1 MAMKRAPDALGPVV
15 TLDRRAARPIH
26 RQIYDGYRAAILEGR
41 LRPGQRL
48 PSTRTLAADLRV
60 SRIPVVTAFAQL
72 VAEGYVESRVGAG
85 TFVSG
90 SLPNVRSP
98 GARHDGR
105 APRPGS
111 RRLPPSP
118 LSPHDGPW
126 LALRGPFRLS
136 QPALDEFPAELWA
149 RTVSRQARR
158 MSPRQMSYGDPQG
171 LPSLREALAAH
182 LRTFR
187 SVACDASQIF
197 VVSGS
202 QQALLLAWRC
212 LIAPGDEVW
221 VEEPGYEGARNA
233 LLLAGAKVVPV
244 PVRDDGL
251 DVTEGVRRAERA
263 RGAYVTPSHQYPLGV
278 AMSAAARVQ
287 LLEWA
292 RRRGA
297 WIVEDDYDSEYR
309 YEGQPLTSLHGLDRD
324 ARVVYTGTLSKVLFP
339 ALRLGYLVVPSD
351 LVPRFRE
358 LRAATD
364 IFPPPLPQAVLAELI
379 EEGHFVRHVRR
390 MRALYAERRR
400 ALVTALARELGDRA
414 TVVGEP
420 AGMHLVVLLSPDAD
434 DAEVARRAARRGISA
449 APLSACYATRAR
461 RPGLVLGFGSTR
473 PREMAEAVRTL
484 AAVVRASTS

>member
-1 MAMKRAPDALGPVV
+1 
-15 TLDRRAARPIH
+15 
-26 RQIYDGYRAAILEGR
+26 
-41 LRPGQRL
+41 
-48 PSTRTLAADLRV
+48 
-60 SRIPVVTAFAQL
+60 
-72 VAEGYVESRVGAG
+72 
-85 TFVSG
+85 
-90 SLPNVRSP
+90 
-98 GARHDGR
+98 
-105 APRPGS
+105 
-111 RRLPPSP
+111 
-118 LSPHDGPW
+118 
-126 LALRGPFRLS
+126 
-136 QPALDEFPAELWA
+136 
-149 RTVSRQARR
+149 
-158 MSPRQMSYGDPQG
+158 
-171 LPSLREALAAH
+171 
-182 LRTFR
+182 
-187 SVACDASQIF
+187 
-197 VVSGS
+197 
-202 QQALLLAWRC
+202 
-212 LIAPGDEVW
+212 
-221 VEEPGYEGARNA
+221 

-251 DVTEGVRRAERA
+251 DVTAGVRRAERA

-278 AMSAAARVQ
+278 AMSAPARMQ

-324 ARVVYTGTLSKVLFP
+324 ARVVYVGTLSKVLFP
-339 ALRLGYLVVPSD
+339 ALRLGSLVVPSD
-351 LVPRFRE
+351 LVPRFRV

-364 IFPPPLPQAVLAELI
+364 IFPPPFPQAILAELI

-400 ALVTALARELGDRA
+400 ALVAALARELGDQV

-420 AGMHLVVLLSPDAD
+420 AGMHLVVLLPPDAD

-473 PREMAEAVRTL
+473 PREMGEAVRTL